1 MPDDLFEIKR
11 KKLTKKQIIMRIL
24 TFLTM
29 VLIGGAGLFMSG
41 CGVLFSS
48 YTSGLGLLS
57 FIPGLIA
64 LFVGFKGIKTVFFLD
79 QEVND
84 RLNWL
89 VLVIDALL
97 LLYLL
102 SLVLESFFP

>member
-29 VLIGGAGLFMSG
+29 VLIGGAGLLMSG
-41 CGVLFSS
+41 CGVLFSF

-57 FIPGLIA
+57 FIPDLIA
-64 LFVGFKGIKTVFFLD
+64 LFVGFKGIKTVFSWIK
-79 QEVND
+79 
-84 RLNWL
+84 R
-89 VLVIDALL
+89 
-97 LLYLL
+97 
-102 SLVLESFFP
+102 